1 MSIEEVLEEIMT
13 KPFEDATEDDKRLR
27 LIDEEIRHIVLALW
41 NNDVYT
47 TCFCYT

>member
-1 MSIEEVLEEIMT
+1 MSIKEVLEDVMS
-13 KPFEDATEDDKRLR
+13 KHFEDVTEDDKRLHS
-27 LIDEEIRHIVLALW
+27 IDKEIRHIILALW

>member
-1 MSIEEVLEEIMT
+1 MSIEEALEDVMT

-27 LIDEEIRHIVLALW
+27 SIDKEIRHIILVLW